1 MTTEKRIGRQI
12 PTTSVVLPYEITKGQ
27 EAVDLYNST
36 TRTAFEWQELIM
48 SDILA
53 VNDDGLWTHTKFG
66 YAVPRR
72 NGKNEVVVMREMW
85 GLCNGEKILHS
96 AHRTST
102 SSSAWDRLI
111 HLLEEAGIHEIKG
124 NNRTGYR
131 SGKSKGQEFVEFSE
145 EYGGGKIWFRTRST
159 TGGLGEGFD
168 LLVIDEA
175 QEYTT
180 DQESALKYTVTDSDN
195 PQTLF
200 CGTPPTPVSSGTVF
214 ADMRK
219 KILAGDSESF
229 GWAEWSVEYKTDQ
242 NDVDAWYET
251 NPSLGLKLTERAIR
265 DEVGSDDI
273 DFNVQRLGLW
283 LKYNQKSA
291 ISKTEWEALKCDPIP
306 KIQKDIFVG
315 IKYGHDGQHVSLSVA
330 VKTEDEK
337 IFVEGIDCKPVR
349 DGNAWIVEFIR
360 KAKPKTIIIDGAN
373 GQNILAEELKAFK
386 VKNVV
391 LPTVKEIIVAN
402 ATFEQAVFGRTLTHN
417 EQPSLV
423 QIASNCERRAIGS
436 NGGFGYRSLI
446 ENVDVSL
453 LDSVILAHWACANH
467 REKKKQTVNY

>member
-1 MTTEKRIGRQI
+1 METEKRIGRQI
-12 PTTSVVLPYEITKGQ
+12 PTTSVVIPYEVTKGQ
-27 EAVDLYNST
+27 EAIDLYNST
-36 TRTAFEWQELIM
+36 TRTAFEWQELII

-53 VNDDGLWTHTKFG
+53 INPDGLWTHTKFG

-102 SSSAWDRLI
+102 STAAWDRLV

-180 DQESALKYTVTDSDN
+180 DQESALKYTVTDSNN

-219 KILAGDSESF
+219 KILAGGTSSF

-242 NDVDAWYET
+242 EDVDAWYET

-265 DEVGSDDI
+265 DEIGEDEI

-291 ISKTEWEALKCDPIP
+291 ISKNEWQSLKCDTLP
-306 KIQKDIFVG
+306 KIKKDIFVG
-315 IKYGHDGQHVSLSVA
+315 IKYGHNGENVSLSVA

-337 IFVEGIDCKPVR
+337 IFIEGVDCQPVR
-349 DGNAWIVEFIR
+349 NGNAWVVDFILN
-360 KAKPKTIIIDGAN
+360 AKPKVVVIDGAN
-373 GQNILAEELKAFK
+373 GQAILEDELKAYK
-386 VKNVV
+386 GQKI
-391 LPTVKEIIVAN
+391 LPTVREVIVAN
-402 ATFEQAVFGRTLTHN
+402 SLFENAVFGQTLCHFG
-417 EQPSLV
+417 QPSLEQV
-423 QIASNCERRAIGS
+423 ASNCERRAIGS
-436 NGGFGYRSLI
+436 NGGFGFKSLV
-446 ENVDVSL
+446 EGVDISL
-453 LDSVILAHWACANH
+453 LDSAILAHWACSNY
-467 REKKKQTVNY
+467 RERKTQVISY

>member
-1 MTTEKRIGRQI
+1 MEAEKRIGRQI
-12 PTTSVVLPYEITKGQ
+12 PTTSVILPYEATKGQ
-27 EAVDLYNST
+27 EAIDLYNST
-36 TRTAFEWQELIM
+36 TRKAFEWQELLI

-53 VNDDGLWTHTKFG
+53 TNDDGLWTHTKFG

-102 SSSAWDRLI
+102 STAAWDRLC
-111 HLLEEAGIHEIKG
+111 HLLEEAGLHEIKG
-124 NNRTGYR
+124 PNRVGYR
-131 SGKSKGQEFVEFSE
+131 SGKSKGQEFVEFSQ
-145 EYGGGKIWFRTRST
+145 EYGGGKIWFRTRSS

-219 KILAGDSESF
+219 KILAGESNSF
-229 GWAEWSVEYKTDQ
+229 GWAEWSVEYKTEQD
-242 NDVDAWYET
+242 NVDAWYLT
-251 NPSLGLKLTERAIR
+251 NPSLGLKLSERAIR
-265 DEVGSDDI
+265 DEIGGDEI

-291 ISKTEWEALKCDPIP
+291 ISKSEWQALKCDTLP
-306 KIQKDIFVG
+306 KIKSDLFVG
-315 IKYGHDGQHVSLSVA
+315 IKYGHDGQNVSLSVA
-330 VKTEDEK
+330 VKTEDDRV
-337 IFVEGIDCKPVR
+337 FVEGVDCQPVR
-349 DGNAWIVEFIR
+349 NGNGWLLDFVLN
-360 KAKPKTIIIDGAN
+360 AKPKVVIIDGAN
-373 GQNILAEELKAFK
+373 GQKILKDELNGYKGK
-386 VKNVV
+386 IV
-391 LPTVKEIIVAN
+391 LPTVAEIIVAN
-402 ATFEQAVFGRTLTHN
+402 SLFEGAIFSGGIVHN
-417 EQPSLV
+417 GQPSLE

-436 NGGFGYRSLI
+436 NGGFGYKSLI
-446 ENVDVSL
+446 EKADISL
-453 LDSVILAHWACANH
+453 LDSVILAHWACSIFKGRKTQNIS
-467 REKKKQTVNY
+467 Y

>member
-1 MTTEKRIGRQI
+1 METEKRIGRQI
-12 PTTSVVLPYEITKGQ
+12 PTTSVILPYEITKGQ
-27 EAVDLYNST
+27 EAIDLYNST
-36 TRTAFEWQELIM
+36 TRTAFEWQELII
-48 SDILA
+48 SDLLA
-53 VNDDGLWTHTKFG
+53 TNADGLWTHTKFG

-102 SSSAWDRLI
+102 STAAWDRLV

-124 NNRTGYR
+124 NNRTGYK

-145 EYGGGKIWFRTRST
+145 EYGGGKVWFRTRST

-180 DQESALKYTVTDSDN
+180 DQESALKYTVTDSSN

-219 KILAGDSESF
+219 KILAGKTSSF
-229 GWAEWSVEYKTDQ
+229 GWAEWSVDFKMDQ
-242 NDVDAWYET
+242 DDIDAWYET

-265 DEVGSDDI
+265 DEIGEDEI

-291 ISKTEWEALKCDPIP
+291 ISKNEWQALKCESLP
-306 KIQKDIFVG
+306 KIRKDIFVG
-315 IKYGHDGQHVSLSVA
+315 IKYGHDGTNVSLSVA
-330 VKTEDEK
+330 VKTDEDK
-337 IFVEGIDCKPVR
+337 IFIEGVDCQSVR
-349 DGNAWIVEFIR
+349 AGNAWIVDFVLNAR
-360 KAKPKTIIIDGAN
+360 PKVVVIDGAN
-373 GQNILAEELKAFK
+373 GQSILEDDLKGYK
-386 VKNVV
+386 GQTI
-391 LPTVKEIIVAN
+391 LPTVREVIVAN
-402 ATFEQAVFGRTLTHN
+402 SLFENAVFGQTLCHFG
-417 EQPSLV
+417 QPSLEQV
-423 QIASNCERRAIGS
+423 ASNCERRAIGS
-436 NGGFGYRSLI
+436 NGGFGFRSSV
-446 ENVDVSL
+446 EGVDISL
-453 LDSVILAHWACANH
+453 LDSAILAHWACSNY
-467 REKKKQTVNY
+467 REKKTQHISY